1 MFLGLSFVPAA
12 LWSGALTPIVAE
24 KMVSRTIN
32 IPTFIS
38 SNYSEVDMFKARNNT
53 AAQRIDGY
61 GTSPV
66 WITSD
71 GLFTFDLSLS
81 SVSGTFQGLASASSN
96 ASHTDG
102 IRPKFDSSGY
112 RFDGRSYGAGAS
124 AGLIK
129 IPDAS
134 VPAWYKYYEVGL
146 KTKTTC
152 LRNQSAAFSIGYAE
166 SDDGK
171 FRHEFTSSG
180 TFANGVGV
188 PGHYPML
195 APQRQDI
202 FIWAVGHAAP
212 DNPAANKTL
221 VSLAVD
227 TNTTEDVWDFH
238 QFDRVQ
244 CELTFEATN
253 FSVMVNATSK
263 IAKVTENGP
272 VPTPEWANVVLKHLD
287 DPFSRYSGND
297 RIVFGSQLGHSIV
310 LNINQ
315 LRMLPEFKDDKG
327 DKTLFQGLKDYIES
341 LFDNGVGMLSATRL
355 IGANQTVEVPAFVGL
370 PAVTYGKPA
379 FVYALLG
386 INCLILLIF
395 LIEATRTHFWAGM
408 AKLQLSD
415 VGDVIAAASRGGDAL
430 AAKANGRTKSGVG
443 EIMVHLV
450 MSGDENREAIMLPEN
465 VGSIRDDGSNRGS
478 SDTIRLVSVPARAY
492 RDA

>member
-1 MFLGLSFVPAA
+1 M
-12 LWSGALTPIVAE
+12 
-24 KMVSRTIN
+24 
-32 IPTFIS
+32 
-38 SNYSEVDMFKARNNT
+38 
-53 AAQRIDGY
+53 
-61 GTSPV
+61 SP
-66 WITSD
+66 
-71 GLFTFDLSLS
+71 
-81 SVSGTFQGLASASSN
+81 GLASASSN

-102 IRPKFDSSGY
+102 FRPKFDSSGY

-129 IPDAS
+129 IPNAS

-146 KTKTTC
+146 KTETTC
-152 LRNQSAAFSIGYAE
+152 MRNESAAFSIGYAE
-166 SDDGK
+166 SDDAK

-212 DNPAANKTL
+212 NMPSANKTL

-227 TNTTEDVWDFH
+227 TNTTADVWDFH

-253 FSVMVNATSK
+253 FSIMVNATGK
-263 IAKVTENGP
+263 TIKVTDNGS

-297 RIVFGSQLGHSIV
+297 RIVYGSQLGHSIV
-310 LNINQ
+310 LNVNQ
-315 LRMLPEFKDDKG
+315 LRMLPDFKDDKS

-355 IGANQTVEVPAFVGL
+355 IGANQTVEAPALVGL

-386 INCLILLIF
+386 INCLILLVF
-395 LIEATRTHFWAGM
+395 LIEATRTHFWRGM
-408 AKLQLSD
+408 AKLQISD
-415 VGDVIAAASRGGDAL
+415 VGGVIVAASQGGDAL
-430 AAKANGRTKSGVG
+430 AAKANGKTKRDIG
-443 EIMVHLV
+443 EITVQLV
-450 MSGDENREAIMLPEN
+450 NSGDETREAIVLSERM
-465 VGSIRDDGSNRGS
+465 GSVRDDGGTRRS
-478 SDTIRLVSVPARAY
+478 SDTVRLVPLPARAY
-492 RDA
+492 RDD